1 MQGVSLCRKAQHS
14 EGMKP
19 HHFGPHQYSICLSLL
34 VVFAAVVVEELQQ
47 GDGGATVPRGVKKNV
62 WTWH

>member
-19 HHFGPHQYSICLSLL
+19 HHFGSHQYSICLSLL
-34 VVFAAVVVEELQQ
+34 VVLAAVVEELQQ
-47 GDGGATVPRGVKKNV
+47 GDGGATVPGGVKKNV